1 MKPLRFILSQKK
13 KKKNQAKV
21 REIEEPRVSMYY
33 HKELWLYNM
42 LLVEAI
48 AAKGD
53 LRRKIFPKC
62 GPLILRLTNL
72 GSI

>member
-13 KKKNQAKV
+13 KNQVKV
-21 REIEEPRVSMYY
+21 REIEESRVSVYY

-48 AAKGD
+48 ATVGD
-53 LRRKIFPKC
+53 LRRKIFPKR
-62 GPLILRLTNL
+62 GPLILR
-72 GSI
+72 

>member
-13 KKKNQAKV
+13 KNQAKE
-21 REIEEPRVSMYY
+21 REIKEPRVTVYY

-48 AAKGD
+48 AAEGD
-53 LRRKIFPKC
+53 LRRKIFPKR
-62 GPLILRLTNL
+62 GPLILR
-72 GSI
+72 